1 MVLMKKNK
9 NVLLALLKWLSGLE
23 LKTLYGL
30 SDYLLYPLVHRFYRR
45 KLVRKNLSLAFPEK
59 TEEERR
65 DIERKFYHWF
75 CDLIVET
82 VKVHG
87 ISREEITERF
97 VWHNVAEVE
106 EATLRAGKDF
116 ACCYLSHYCNWE
128 MAVGLPFW
136 QKRMG
141 MCQIYHPLRNDAM
154 DEWFVGNRGQF
165 GAENI
170 KMKDTLRRLLTLRK
184 EAKEG
189 SKRLPDGDVIKGWF
203 FGCIAD
209 QLPKR
214 ENIHLRVPFLNQS
227 TGVFSGSEKL
237 ARKFGM
243 TVWYASIT
251 MPSRGHYEARFYPIE
266 VSDEE
271 LQTDEFAYTKRYISL
286 LEKQINERPE
296 LWLWTHDRWKR

>member
-1 MVLMKKNK
+1 MAKKQNW
-9 NVLLALLKWLSGLE
+9 LIIFISWLSGLQ
-23 LKTLYGL
+23 LKTLYVL
-30 SDYLLYPLVHRFYRR
+30 SDYVLYPLVHLFYRR
-45 KLVRKNLSLAFPEK
+45 KLVRKNLALAFPEK
-59 TEEERR
+59 SEAERR

-75 CDLIVET
+75 CDLAVET
-82 VKVHG
+82 IRVHSIG
-87 ISREEITERF
+87 EEEIKERF
-97 VWHNVAEVE
+97 VWKNVDVVE
-106 EATLRAGKDF
+106 RATLSAGKDF

-128 MAVGLPFW
+128 LAVGLPFSLHSL
-136 QKRMG
+136 G

-154 DEWFVGNRGQF
+154 DEWFVGNRAQF

-189 SKRLPDGDVIKGWF
+189 SKKLPSGETIHGWM

-214 ENIHLRVPFLNQS
+214 ENIHLRIPFLNQS
-227 TGVFSGSEKL
+227 TAVFSGSERL

-243 TVWYASIT
+243 TVWYARIT
-251 MPSRGHYEARFYPIE
+251 MPSRGHYECTFYPIE
-266 VSDEE
+266 VSEDE
-271 LQTDEFAYTKRYISL
+271 LKADEFAYTRRYFAL
-286 LEKQINERPE
+286 LEQQIKERPE

>member
-1 MVLMKKNK
+1 MAKKQNW
-9 NVLLALLKWLSGLE
+9 LIIFISWLSGLQ
-23 LKTLYGL
+23 LKTLYVL
-30 SDYLLYPLVHRFYRR
+30 SDYVLYPLVHLFYRR
-45 KLVRKNLSLAFPEK
+45 KLVRKNLALAFPEK
-59 TEEERR
+59 SEAERR

-75 CDLIVET
+75 CDLAVET
-82 VKVHG
+82 IRVHSIG
-87 ISREEITERF
+87 EEEIKERF
-97 VWHNVAEVE
+97 VWKNVDVVE
-106 EATLRAGKDF
+106 RATLSAGKDF

-128 MAVGLPFW
+128 LAVGLPFSLHSL
-136 QKRMG
+136 G

-154 DEWFVGNRGQF
+154 DEWFVGNRAQF

-189 SKRLPDGDVIKGWF
+189 SKKLPSGETIHGWM

-214 ENIHLRVPFLNQS
+214 ENIHLRIPFLNQS
-227 TGVFSGSEKL
+227 TAVFSGSERL

-243 TVWYASIT
+243 TVWYARIT
-251 MPSRGHYEARFYPIE
+251 MPSRGHYECTFYPIE
-266 VSDEE
+266 VSEEE
-271 LQTDEFAYTKRYISL
+271 LKADEFAYTRRYFAL
-286 LEKQINERPE
+286 LEQQIKERPE

>member
-1 MVLMKKNK
+1 MAKKQNW
-9 NVLLALLKWLSGLE
+9 LIIFISWLSGLQ
-23 LKTLYGL
+23 LKTLYAL
-30 SDYLLYPLVHRFYRR
+30 SDYVLYPLVHLFYRR
-45 KLVRKNLSLAFPEK
+45 KLVRKNLALAFPEK
-59 TEEERR
+59 SEAERR

-75 CDLIVET
+75 CDLAVET
-82 VKVHG
+82 IRVHSIG
-87 ISREEITERF
+87 EKEIKERF
-97 VWHNVAEVE
+97 VWKNVDVVE
-106 EATLRAGKDF
+106 RATLSAGKDF

-128 MAVGLPFW
+128 LAVGLPFSLHSL
-136 QKRMG
+136 G

-154 DEWFVGNRGQF
+154 DEWFVGNRAQF

-189 SKRLPDGDVIKGWF
+189 SKKLPSGETIHGWM

-214 ENIHLRVPFLNQS
+214 ENIHLRIPFLNQS
-227 TGVFSGSEKL
+227 TAVFSGSERL

-243 TVWYASIT
+243 TVWYARIT
-251 MPSRGHYEARFYPIE
+251 MPSRGHYECTFYPIE
-266 VSDEE
+266 VSEEE
-271 LQTDEFAYTKRYISL
+271 LKADEFAYTRRYFAL
-286 LEKQINERPE
+286 LEEQIKERPE

>member
-1 MVLMKKNK
+1 MAKKQNW
-9 NVLLALLKWLSGLE
+9 LIIFISWLSGLQ
-23 LKTLYGL
+23 LKALYVL
-30 SDYLLYPLVHRFYRR
+30 SDYVLYPLVHLFYRR
-45 KLVRKNLSLAFPEK
+45 KLVRKNLALAFPEK
-59 TEEERR
+59 SEAERR

-75 CDLIVET
+75 CDLAVET
-82 VKVHG
+82 IRVHSIG
-87 ISREEITERF
+87 EKEIKERF
-97 VWHNVAEVE
+97 VWKNVDVVE
-106 EATLRAGKDF
+106 KATLSAGKDF

-128 MAVGLPFW
+128 LAVGLPFSLHSL
-136 QKRMG
+136 G

-154 DEWFVGNRGQF
+154 DEWFVGNRAQF

-189 SKRLPDGDVIKGWF
+189 SKKLPSGETIHGWM

-214 ENIHLRVPFLNQS
+214 ENIHLRIPFLNQS
-227 TGVFSGSEKL
+227 TGVFSGSERL

-243 TVWYASIT
+243 TVWYTRIT
-251 MPSRGHYEARFYPIE
+251 MPSRGHYECTFYPIE
-266 VSDEE
+266 VSEEE
-271 LQTDEFAYTKRYISL
+271 LKADEFAYTRRYFAL
-286 LEKQINERPE
+286 LEEQIKERPE